1 MNNPTSRNLKL
12 GIFTMGGLAFI
23 VFMLYMIGSSRNL
36 FSSNFEISAHFRNVN
51 GLMIGNNV
59 RLSGIDVGTVRRID
73 FINDTSVQVVMVI
86 EKKVRK
92 FIKKNSLASVGTD
105 GLIGSKLI
113 NINTLDSSSPAVE
126 SGDILGS
133 VRPIEGDEMLRTL
146 NTTNQNLYIITED
159 LKKITK
165 KLNNNNSLWSILRDT
180 VVAQNLKDAVVNAKL
195 ATKNISKGTLD
206 LQQMISSAQRG
217 EGLLGVLL
225 KDTTL
230 SNKLKTTVENVNQA
244 GGKIKIAGDELKILS
259 EKLNSKGALNLVLT
273 DSAFREQIKGS
284 IININEGTK
293 RFSEDMEALKH
304 NFLLRG
310 YFKKMEKEK
319 GKGQTKNTTQKKE

>member
-1 MNNPTSRNLKL
+1 MNNSTSRNLKL
-12 GIFTMGGLAFI
+12 GLFTMAGMAFI
-23 VFMLYMIGSSRNL
+23 VLMLYMIGSSRNM
-36 FSSNFEISAHFRNVN
+36 FSSNFEISARFRNVN

-59 RLSGIDVGTVRRID
+59 RLSGIDVGTVKKID

-86 EKKVRK
+86 EKKIRK

-113 NINTLDSSSPAVE
+113 NINTLDSSSPSVE
-126 SGDILGS
+126 SGDVLNSI
-133 VRPIEGDEMLRTL
+133 RPIEGDEMLRTL

-180 VVAQNLKDAVVNAKL
+180 VVAQNLKDAVMNAKL
-195 ATKNISKGTLD
+195 ATKNISRGTLD
-206 LQQMISSAQRG
+206 LQQMIGSAQKG

-230 SNKLKTTVENVNQA
+230 SNKLRTTVENVNQA
-244 GGKIKIAGDELKILS
+244 GGKIKAAGDELKKLS
-259 EKLNSKGALNLVLT
+259 EKINSKGAVNMLLT
-273 DSAFREQIKGS
+273 DSSFREQVRGS
-284 IININEGTK
+284 ILNINEGTK

-310 YFKKMEKEK
+310 YFKKLEKEK
-319 GKGQTKNTTQKKE
+319 QKEKKRAQ